1 MLFVVDNI
9 NYFQTNSSV
18 HEINTRYKN
27 QWTLPSV
34 RLSAMQRGTAYSAVK
49 IFNKL
54 PPCISGLK
62 NDKVVFKTAWRKYL
76 LTRVFYSVE
85 EFLTND

>member
-1 MLFVVDNI
+1 MH
-9 NYFQTNSSV
+9 YFQMNSSV

-27 QWTLPSV
+27 QLTLHSV
-34 RLSAMQRGTAYSAVK
+34 RLPAIRRGTTYSAVK
-49 IFNKL
+49 VFNKL
-54 PPCISGLK
+54 PPCVSGLK
-62 NDKVVFKTAWRKYL
+62 NDKVVFKPALRKYL